1 MCEWEG
7 FMAEIREIYNKF
19 AKKYDDN
26 PYCRQDSL
34 GSAIEFA
41 LLEYF
46 FAKWDIDL
54 RESLC

>member
-1 MCEWEG
+1 
-7 FMAEIREIYNKF
+7 MAEIREIYNKF